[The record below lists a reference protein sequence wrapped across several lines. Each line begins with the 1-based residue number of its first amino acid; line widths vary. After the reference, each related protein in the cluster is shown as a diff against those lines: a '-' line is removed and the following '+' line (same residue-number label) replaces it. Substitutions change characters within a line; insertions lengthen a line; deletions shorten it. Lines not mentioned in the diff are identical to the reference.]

1 MQENEFQ
8 RIQIK
13 RKRGESMNENEKT
26 TKPLTNGDRIRAM
39 SNEELAEILVYSED
53 DEWYGRQWFSFD
65 GDHIRNAFPTKQ
77 DAIKSTIDWLNS
89 PAESEVK

>member
-1 MQENEFQ
+1 MAGSILEDHQQTANEDLVLSDLLL
-8 RIQIK
+8 RCVLHIV
-13 RKRGESMNENEKT
+13 S
-26 TKPLTNGDRIRAM
+26 D
-39 SNEELAEILVYSED
+39 NEELAEILVYSED

-89 PAESEVK
+89 LAESEVK

>member
-1 MQENEFQ
+1 MSEDE
-8 RIQIK
+8 R
-13 RKRGESMNENEKT
+13 T
-26 TKPLTNGDRIRAM
+26 PKPLTNGDSLRAM

-89 PAESEVK
+89 PAESEVNHE